1 MTENI
6 NKPMVIEI
14 LSKQAFVGAEPE
26 TMELVTDGTLRTEGD
41 KYLIS
46 YQESEV
52 TGLQGTVTT
61 FEVDKDGV
69 TLTREGTV
77 SSQMIFQPGRK
88 HLSLYDM
95 GFGALT
101 IGVNA
106 RKVKNT
112 IDSRG
117 GTIEIDYAIEIEHM
131 VAGENSFR
139 IKVRESADR
148 TLVQ

>member
-6 NKPMVIEI
+6 TKPMVIEI
-14 LSKQAFVGAEPE
+14 VSRQAFVGAEPE
-26 TMELVTDGTLRTEGD
+26 TMELVTDGTLSTDGD

-46 YQESEV
+46 YHESEV

-61 FEVDKDGV
+61 FEVDSKSV

-77 SSQMIFQPGRK
+77 TSQMIFQPGKK

-101 IGVNA
+101 IGINA
-106 RKVKNT
+106 KKVKNAL
-112 IDSRG
+112 DSRG

-148 TLVQ
+148 TLVH

>member
-6 NKPMVIEI
+6 TKPMVIEI
-14 LSKQAFVGAEPE
+14 VSRQAFVGAEPE
-26 TMELVTDGTLRTEGD
+26 TMELVTDGTLSTDGD

-46 YQESEV
+46 YHESEV

-61 FEVDKDGV
+61 FEVDSKSV

-77 SSQMIFQPGRK
+77 TSQMVFQPGKK

-101 IGVNA
+101 IGINA
-106 RKVKNT
+106 KKVKNAL
-112 IDSRG
+112 DSRG

-148 TLVQ
+148 TLVH

>member
-6 NKPMVIEI
+6 TKPMVIEI
-14 LSKQAFVGAEPE
+14 VSRQAFVGAEPE
-26 TMELVTDGTLRTEGD
+26 TMELVTDGTLSTDGD

-46 YQESEV
+46 YHESEV

-61 FEVDKDGV
+61 FEVDSKSV

-77 SSQMIFQPGRK
+77 TSQMIFQPGKK

-101 IGVNA
+101 IGINA
-106 RKVKNT
+106 KKVKKAL
-112 IDSRG
+112 DSRG

-148 TLVQ
+148 TLVH

>member
-6 NKPMVIEI
+6 TKPMVIEI
-14 LSKQAFVGAEPE
+14 VSRQAFVGAEPE
-26 TMELVTDGTLRTEGD
+26 TMELVTDGTFSTDGD

-46 YQESEV
+46 YHESEV

-61 FEVDKDGV
+61 FEVDSKSV

-77 SSQMIFQPGRK
+77 TSQMIFQPGKK

-101 IGVNA
+101 IGINA
-106 RKVKNT
+106 KKVKNAL
-112 IDSRG
+112 DSRG

-148 TLVQ
+148 TLVH